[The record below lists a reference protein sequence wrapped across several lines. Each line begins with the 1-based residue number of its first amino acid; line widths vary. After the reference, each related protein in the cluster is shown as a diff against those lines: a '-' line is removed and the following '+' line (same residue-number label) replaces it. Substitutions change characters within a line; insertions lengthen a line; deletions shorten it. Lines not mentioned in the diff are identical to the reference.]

1 MYTPKSIKGKVE
13 APVVEEPKPAKK
25 IVKKSVKKEEK

>member
-1 MYTPKSIKGKVE
+1 MAYTPKSIKGKVE

-25 IVKKSVKKEEK
+25 KSVKKEEK